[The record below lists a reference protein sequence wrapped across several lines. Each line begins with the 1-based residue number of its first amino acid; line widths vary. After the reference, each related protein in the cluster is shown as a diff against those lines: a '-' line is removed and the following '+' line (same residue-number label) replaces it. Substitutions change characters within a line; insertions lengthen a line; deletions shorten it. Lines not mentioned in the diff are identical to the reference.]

1 MAKRLAPAVAVN
13 GEIAAEEIYALFPRK
28 VMRGAALRAIRAAMK
43 RASPKLLLEMT
54 RRFGEAWR
62 GETNFQYCPHGSTW
76 FNGEGYND
84 SPSEWGPHR
93 HYVRKDEPPLY
104 VKIKMLIAHIE
115 KHPANP
121 KWIGYDSRT
130 VTDAQRADLKSLR
143 QKLAA
148 LEAEQLRNL

>member
-1 MAKRLAPAVAVN
+1 MAKRLAPAVDTN
-13 GEIAAEEIYALFPRK
+13 GEITAEQIYDLYPRK

-62 GETNFQYCPHGSTW
+62 GEKDLQYCPHGSTW

-84 SPSEWGPHR
+84 DPSEWGPRR
-93 HYVRKDEPPLY
+93 HYVRKDEPPLFIR
-104 VKIKMLIAHIE
+104 KNAIE
-115 KHPANP
+115 KAIQNHPANP
-121 KWIGYDSRT
+121 QYIGYNRAT
-130 VTDAQRADLKSLR
+130 VTDAQRAELKELR

-148 LEAEQLRNL
+148 LEAEELRTI